1 MICSQQHRLLRHAV
15 LPLAAAVRMELGPP
29 GWKESPHP
37 PGQSRK
43 LKHSCSCGALKR
55 GIVTETMLRDQP
67 EHKEWL
73 LPRQQ
78 HRTAVVQL
86 CCSSARITPCITALH
101 YTLHCFGASL
111 LSAFSTVHGLSSC
124 CLASTSTPTV
134 KAHCLH
140 CSFTRR
146 KDLKGENHLQEQ
158 AWLSFLTGPSRAP
171 G

>member
-1 MICSQQHRLLRHAV
+1 MICSHQHRLLRHTV
-15 LPLAAAVRMELGPP
+15 LSLAAAVRMELGPP

-55 GIVTETMLRDQP
+55 GIVTQKLCSEINQSTRNGCSPGSSTELLWYSCAAAQP
-67 EHKEWL
+67 G
-73 LPRQQ
+73 Q
-78 HRTAVVQL
+78 
-86 CCSSARITPCITALH
+86 SSALH

-158 AWLSFLTGPSRAP
+158 AWLSFLTAPSRAP